1 MTTQHPSVSALTA
14 FAKALNEAGASIGR
28 DLSIRQLH
36 TLAVVVAAGD
46 AGIDV
51 NKLGRVTVSSSAAVS
66 RNVRVLG
73 THHYNRS
80 KGDGLGLL
88 TIELDPMDNR
98 RRIARPTERG
108 RDVVAKIMAHLA

>member
-1 MTTQHPSVSALTA
+1 MATQYPSVAVLTA
-14 FAKALNEAGASIGR
+14 FAKALNEAGASLGR

-51 NKLGRVTVSSSAAVS
+51 NKLAQATVSSSAAVS

-73 THHYNRS
+73 THHYDRT
-80 KGDGLGLL
+80 KGDGMGLL

-98 RRIARPTERG
+98 RRIARPTKRG
-108 RDVVAKIMAHLA
+108 RDVIAKIMGHLA